1 MLAETDSK
9 TQKFSVRLRQRGQMT
24 IPRQLRDALSIQEGD
39 MLTFIQIGDG
49 LFLTPR
55 PLRTFELGNK
65 IADIMDEKGVTLADL
80 LQDLPKIR
88 EQSYQER
95 YGSQS

>member
-9 TQKFSVRLRQRGQMT
+9 MQKFSVRLRQRGQMT
-24 IPRQLRDALSIQEGD
+24 IPHQLRDTLSIQEGD

-49 LFLTPR
+49 LFLTPK
-55 PLRTFELGNK
+55 PLHTFELWNK

-88 EQSYQER
+88 EQSYQEQ
-95 YGSQS
+95 YGS